1 MFGWKKLLDKAVE
14 NSNGLRFDEFET
26 LLRQCGWI
34 FDRRRGSHRTWY
46 SPAGLR
52 LSVQARGDRA
62 RGYQV
67 RQFLRHYGEE
77 PGDAG

>member
-1 MFGWKKLLDKAVE
+1 MVGWNKLLEKAVG
-14 NSNGLRFDEFET
+14 NSNGLRFEEFET

-34 FDRRRGSHRTWY
+34 FDRQRGPHRTWY
-46 SPAGLR
+46 SPEGLR
-52 LSVQARGDRA
+52 LSVQAKGGRA

-77 PGDAG
+77 SGDAG